1 MTDEAR
7 KKNQDDFVAEK
18 IDTII
23 AGVDQVAIDAY
34 GATLFGMK
42 GSDLGYV
49 RIAAEHKFGVMDL
62 NRLTIRKLKV

>member
-1 MTDEAR
+1 V
-7 KKNQDDFVAEK
+7 KK

-62 NRLTIRKLKV
+62 SKLKIKKMKV